1 MPWPESWCPSKFI
14 CYNLI
19 STVSKGTGL
28 WTEHTQSH
36 THTHAHK
43 PFHECDYCTQERVP
57 GASDNLCLWNSALR
71 CYSGASGSHQMI
83 QLSGPWP
90 STSRAI
96 FNPRLL
102 LYQGLIF
109 WLEQLGRTTS
119 PGSTH
124 SQGPTGQ
131 GPFSIPETRS
141 EGDSWPREGLVLRGA
156 QRFSKSL
163 EVGEEWKKKEE
174 SISNPREDHRT
185 SQRPRGSEAPC
196 QGGAEGAGRAA
207 WPSLQQL
214 HH

>member
-109 WLEQLGRTTS
+109 GWNSWDEQPHQAAPTLRVQQARDLS
-119 PGSTH
+119 LSRK
-124 SQGPTGQ
+124 QGVKGTAGHVRAWCCV
-131 GPFSIPETRS
+131 G
-141 EGDSWPREGLVLRGA
+141 LRG
-156 QRFSKSL
+156 S
-163 EVGEEWKKKEE
+163 
-174 SISNPREDHRT
+174 
-185 SQRPRGSEAPC
+185 
-196 QGGAEGAGRAA
+196 
-207 WPSLQQL
+207 PSPSR
-214 HH
+214 